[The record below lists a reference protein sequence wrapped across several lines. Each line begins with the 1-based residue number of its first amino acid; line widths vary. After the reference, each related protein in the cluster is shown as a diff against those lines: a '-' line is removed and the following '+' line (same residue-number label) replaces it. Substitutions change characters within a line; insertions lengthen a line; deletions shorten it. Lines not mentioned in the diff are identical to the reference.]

1 LADQAKPEAAKS
13 AQAKPEAAAPVTP

>member
-1 LADQAKPEAAKS
+1 LAVQAKPEAAKP